1 MSPDDIDRIAL
12 GLHDL
17 LVLDLGC
24 DLSENQD
31 WDILL
36 EYIHEALEPY
46 VTRDRNYN

>member
-24 DLSENQD
+24 DLSEQED
-31 WDILL
+31 WDVLL
-36 EYIHEALEPY
+36 EHMHKVLEPY
-46 VTRDRNYN
+46 VTRERNFN